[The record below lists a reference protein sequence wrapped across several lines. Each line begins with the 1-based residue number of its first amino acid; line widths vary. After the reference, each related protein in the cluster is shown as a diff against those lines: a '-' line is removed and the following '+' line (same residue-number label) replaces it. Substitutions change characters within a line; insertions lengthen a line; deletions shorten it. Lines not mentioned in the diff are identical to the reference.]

1 VTDVVFQPAPTARQ
15 HTVADIV
22 QHIVQQT
29 VANRMEPGD
38 RFPPERQLVEQ
49 LGVGRTVLR
58 DAMKCLN
65 VLGFVEVRQG
75 DGTYL
80 AEAGATLLSRTVSW
94 GLLLGGRQA
103 WELVEARHFVEVAL
117 ARLAAQR
124 RTEDDIAAIDRCL
137 DRMATPDSADEFAK
151 AEGEFHAA
159 IAAASH
165 NAPLQSVFHAVM
177 NLLDGR
183 IQHVIRRAEDV
194 HIVVDQY
201 RAIADAIEAG
211 DERMASA
218 KMAGHIAYVTALLGE
233 SLAERAEAAPVS

>member
-1 VTDVVFQPAPTARQ
+1 MTDVVFQPAPTARQ

-194 HIVVDQY
+194 DIVVDQY